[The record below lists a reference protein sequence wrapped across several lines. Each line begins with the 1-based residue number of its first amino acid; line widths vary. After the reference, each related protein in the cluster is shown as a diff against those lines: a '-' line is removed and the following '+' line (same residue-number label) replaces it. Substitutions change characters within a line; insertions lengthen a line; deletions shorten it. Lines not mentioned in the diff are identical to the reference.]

1 MQPGDLY
8 WVKYPQLD
16 GREQAGERPSI
27 VLQDDTGPLRSPLV
41 LAIPLTTTPLS
52 GRFPSIVFIPADP
65 ANGLPQ
71 DSYAMVFQ
79 LRATDRRRFLRRI
92 GTLTPTVLAQIYD
105 ALDQLTGHP

>member
-1 MQPGDLY
+1 MQPGDIY

-27 VLQDDTGPLRSPLV
+27 VLQDDGGPLRSPLI
-41 LAIPLTTTPLS
+41 LAIPLTTTPL
-52 GRFPSIVFIPADP
+52 GNRFPGVVFIPADP
-65 ANGLPQ
+65 ANGLPL

-79 LRATDRRRFLRRI
+79 LRATDRRRFLSRI
-92 GTLTPTVLAQIYD
+92 GTLAPAILAQIYD